1 MPDHFS
7 EQWGPWVAL
16 TVAAMAAP
24 TLRIGTLVLDN
35 DFRHPV
41 EVAKEAATLD
51 VVSGG
56 RLELGVGAG
65 WAVSDYQRSGIPYE
79 SPATRIA
86 RFEEALTILRGSFSD
101 DSFSFTGR
109 HYQVTALNGQP
120 KPVQKPYPRLMIGA
134 GRKQMLTI
142 AAKHADI
149 VNVTF
154 TMHSGVWDHAAS
166 RTGTADATARKV
178 TWIKDAA
185 GSRLDS
191 LELSVPVF
199 EVEVTDSRR
208 LAADRLGREYGLTAE
223 DVLGSPHFLVGSVN
237 GIIEEL
243 EQRREDFGFSYIIF
257 GRGTHVAMAPVVAQ
271 LAGT

>member
-1 MPDHFS
+1 MALHCTTVEWIGSAKNAIVARIFRFGAQLSGPLGVDAWWDTVRAVESLGYSSLLMPDHFS

-35 DFRHPV
+35 DFRHPA

-120 KPVQKPYPRLMIGA
+120 KPVQ
-134 GRKQMLTI
+134 
-142 AAKHADI
+142 
-149 VNVTF
+149 
-154 TMHSGVWDHAAS
+154 S
-166 RTGTADATARKV
+166 RIRV
-178 TWIKDAA
+178 
-185 GSRLDS
+185 
-191 LELSVPVF
+191 
-199 EVEVTDSRR
+199 
-208 LAADRLGREYGLTAE
+208 
-223 DVLGSPHFLVGSVN
+223 
-237 GIIEEL
+237 
-243 EQRREDFGFSYIIF
+243 
-257 GRGTHVAMAPVVAQ
+257 
-271 LAGT
+271 